1 MLRSLRIKNF
11 AIIDD
16 VSIEF
21 EKGFNVFT
29 GETGAG
35 NQLSLT
41 HYLIYLRDVVIH
53 LWSEMALIKLLS
65 KVFLNLMM
73 RILRIN

>member
-35 NQLSLT
+35 KSIIVNALS
-41 HYLIYLRDVVIH
+41 YLFKGRND
-53 LWSEMALIKLLS
+53 
-65 KVFLNLMM
+65 
-73 RILRIN
+73 